1 MNTSKIST
9 RLRNL
14 MNQYIGKKFDAYFYN
29 QFFYTIKVISTK
41 GDCFI
46 LEINSQ
52 LYDVT
57 YKEFIRRI
65 KKNEYRE
72 IN

>member
-41 GDCFI
+41 GDSFI
-46 LEINSQ
+46 VEINSK
-52 LYDVT
+52 LYDIS
-57 YKEFIRRI
+57 YKNLTRGI
-65 KKNEYRE
+65 KNNEYRE